1 MHSLHNMNIFLHVAE
16 SLSFTQT
23 GRQLGLSA
31 AAVGKSISRLEAQ
44 LGVQLLYRSTRSMTL
59 TEEGQYFLT
68 RSRHILE
75 EVTSLQRELTA
86 HQHRPQGHLR
96 LSLPNARALMLP
108 ILSDFTR
115 LYPEI
120 TLELDFNDRVVDII
134 EERFDAVVRAAC
146 PTDSRLA
153 SRRLGTFHLSLVGA
167 PDYFRH
173 YGYPACIEALAQHR
187 CLHYRYASAGRL
199 ELWPLNEVIPMSY
212 LPVTMVCNSLDA
224 NLQFAL
230 DGHGIAC
237 LPDFAIHDALET
249 GKLERVLPDQTGR
262 SGTFHMLWPSNRYLT
277 SRLRA
282 LIDHFSD
289 RLSAPRIPA

>member
-1 MHSLHNMNIFLHVAE
+1 MHGLHSMNIFLHVAE
-16 SLSFTQT
+16 SLSFTQAA
-23 GRQLGLSA
+23 RQLGISA
-31 AAVGKSISRLEAQ
+31 SAVGKSISRLEAQ

-59 TEEGQYFLT
+59 TEEGRYFLT
-68 RSRHILE
+68 RSRHILDD
-75 EVTSLQRELTA
+75 VASLQHELTA
-86 HQHRPQGHLR
+86 HQHRPEGHLR

-120 TLELDFNDRVVDII
+120 TLDLDFNDRVVDII
-134 EERFDAVVRAAC
+134 DEKFDAVVRAAC

-153 SRRLGTFHLSLVGA
+153 SRRLGAFHLSLAGS
-167 PDYFRH
+167 PDYFHRH
-173 YGYPACIEALAQHR
+173 GYPADIEALTRHR
-187 CLHYRYASAGRL
+187 CLHYRYASTGRL
-199 ELWPLNEVIPMSY
+199 EPWPLGEALPMSQ

-237 LPDFAIHDALET
+237 LPDFAIREALMT
-249 GKLERVLPDQTGR
+249 GRLERVLPDQTGR

-282 LIDHFSD
+282 LIDHFST
-289 RLSAPRIPA
+289 RLSTPSLPQ